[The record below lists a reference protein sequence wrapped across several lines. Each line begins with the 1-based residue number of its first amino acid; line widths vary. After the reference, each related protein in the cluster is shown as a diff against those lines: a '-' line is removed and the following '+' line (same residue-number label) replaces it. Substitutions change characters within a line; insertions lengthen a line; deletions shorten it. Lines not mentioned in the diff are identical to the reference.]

1 MKIGFIGLGK
11 LGKECA
17 EVMAE
22 KYDVTGYDVVDVHPV
37 GVTMTTDITQTVI
50 DKDFTFIA
58 VQTPH
63 QKDYD
68 GSTPSS
74 YLPPKDFDYSYVK
87 NILSQLSNIDYKS
100 TIVLISTV
108 LPGTTRREFAKYVK
122 PDQFIYNPYLIA
134 MGTVKEDMRNP
145 EMTLIGNNDGKP
157 SKIISKLISFYQSI
171 CNCDRYITGTW
182 DEMESTKIF
191 YNTFISM
198 KLSLSNMV
206 LDVAEK
212 NGNINPDVVMKAL
225 SGSTKRLISPMYM
238 KPGMG
243 DGGPCHPRDN
253 IALSSLAKRLDLG
266 YDLFQSI
273 MFSREEQAH
282 NLAMKLVD
290 SRNPVI
296 ILGKSYKP
304 NVSFIDGSYS
314 LLVGYFVEQEGGDV
328 FYDYCD
334 SPVLDPPFT
343 YLLGHRYKFHNYE
356 FEKGSTIIDPWC
368 ECPRIEGCDVV
379 WYGRP

>member
-1 MKIGFIGLGK
+1 MQIGFIGLGK
-11 LGKECA
+11 LGSKCA

-22 KYDVTGYDVVDVHPV
+22 KHDVTGYDIVIVQPA
-37 GVTMTTDITQTVI
+37 GVTMTNNISQTVI

-58 VQTPH
+58 IQTPH
-63 QKDYD
+63 HKDYD

-74 YLPPKDFDYSYVK
+74 HLPPKDFDYSYVT
-87 NILSQLSNIDYKS
+87 NVLIQLSKIDHKS

-108 LPGTTRREFAKYVK
+108 LPGTTRREFVKYIN

-145 EMTLIGNNDGKP
+145 EMTLIGNHDGQP
-157 SKIISKLISFYQSI
+157 SKIVSKLISFYQTI

-182 DEMESTKIF
+182 DEMESVKIF

-212 NGNINPDVVMKAL
+212 NGNINADVVMKAL
-225 SGSTKRLISPMYM
+225 SGSTKRLISPMYL

-253 IALSSLAKRLDLG
+253 IALSSLANRLHLG

-290 SRNPVI
+290 YRNPII

-304 NVSFIDGSYS
+304 NVTFIDGSYS
-314 LLVGYFVEQEGGDV
+314 LLVGHFVELEGGEL
-328 FYDYCD
+328 YYEKCD
-334 SPVLDPPFT
+334 SINSSPPFT
-343 YLLGHRYKFHNYE
+343 YLLGHRYKFHNHN
-356 FEKGSTIIDPWC
+356 FETGSVIVDPWC
-368 ECPRIEGCDVV
+368 ECPQIDGCEVV
-379 WYGRP
+379 WYGQP